1 MLGAEDMA
9 GRAAPEHTSTN
20 AAEFRTAL
28 AGEAT
33 SAAQARRFV
42 ARHLGDAGLDGLV
55 DTAML
60 LVSEL
65 VANAVLHAHTDLIL
79 VARIDTERVTIE
91 VHDGSDGAP
100 ARKHYSTLS
109 GTGRGLVL
117 VEGLAE
123 RWGVEPT
130 HGGKYV
136 WFELARS
143 PFDRG

>member
-1 MLGAEDMA
+1 MA
-9 GRAAPEHTSTN
+9 GRVVPHHPSTG
-20 AAEFRTAL
+20 AGEFRTAL
-28 AGEAT
+28 AGEAP
-33 SAAQARRFV
+33 SAGQARRFV
-42 ARHLGDAGLDGLV
+42 AGRLGDAGLDGLA

-79 VARIDTERVTIE
+79 VVRIDAERVTVE
-91 VHDGSDGAP
+91 VHDGSDDAP
-100 ARKHYSTLS
+100 APKNYSTLS

-117 VEGLAE
+117 VEGLAD

-136 WFELARS
+136 WFELDC
-143 PFDRG
+143 PLDQ